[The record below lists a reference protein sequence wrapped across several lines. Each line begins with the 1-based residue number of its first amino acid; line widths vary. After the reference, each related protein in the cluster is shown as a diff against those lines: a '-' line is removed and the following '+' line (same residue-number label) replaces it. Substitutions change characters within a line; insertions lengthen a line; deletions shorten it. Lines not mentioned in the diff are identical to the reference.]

1 MQSNIVVLIDPA
13 LSGLTTVRLCC
24 TVSDP
29 KTYVLITRKGRKVV
43 HARYLQPQLH
53 SVLASC
59 RSRTSVTMAS
69 TPNGHKRNEIQLFV
83 LSGTEAPEL
92 QELKNL
98 PEAVKLLGTG
108 RPDKECKSR
117 LTGLNCIGNSH
128 LLMQRSMQAGASRT
142 GAKSRCFSNVEQ
154 GKMHQQSRSYRCCV
168 LIFLS
173 THMHHLQAHTHPNL
187 CCFLCKRSQ
196 HLYTSH
202 TVERHN
208 ACNIL
213 SADSGQSD
221 RFSVQLHF

>member
-1 MQSNIVVLIDPA
+1 MP
-13 LSGLTTVRLCC
+13 RC
-24 TVSDP
+24 
-29 KTYVLITRKGRKVV
+29 
-43 HARYLQPQLH
+43 LQHQLH

-92 QELKNL
+92 QELKDL

-117 LTGLNCIGNSH
+117 LDGLICTRNSH
-128 LLMQRSMQAGASRT
+128 LLMQLCMQAGASKI

-154 GKMHQQSRSYRCCV
+154 GKMHQQSRNYRCCM

-173 THMHHLQAHTHPNL
+173 MHMHHLQAHTHPKI
-187 CCFLCKRSQ
+187 CCFCAR
-196 HLYTSH
+196 
-202 TVERHN
+202 EI
-208 ACNIL
+208 NIYIP
-213 SADSGQSD
+213 AMQ
-221 RFSVQLHF
+221 